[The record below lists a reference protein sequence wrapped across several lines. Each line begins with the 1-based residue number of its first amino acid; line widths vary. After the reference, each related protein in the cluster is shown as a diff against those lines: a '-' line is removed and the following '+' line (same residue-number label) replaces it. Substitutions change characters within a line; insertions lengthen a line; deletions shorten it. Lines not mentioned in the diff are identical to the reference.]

1 MLSDSK
7 TVTLLIVSSLL
18 ISLFKNFTKINYT
31 SPSLYYAKF
40 SISWFGSAMQILLS
54 STGEYF
60 KLQFV
65 TITRITY
72 KPVPC
77 LQKKIESI
85 YLYGGERDLYH
96 LQTLSDEGEMK
107 HFWYQWQFT
116 YIKLVFVVGSIS
128 IYCSCLTDKFY
139 PIVLVTFC
147 VI

>member
-1 MLSDSK
+1 
-7 TVTLLIVSSLL
+7 
-18 ISLFKNFTKINYT
+18 
-31 SPSLYYAKF
+31 
-40 SISWFGSAMQILLS
+40 MQILLS

-107 HFWYQWQFT
+107 HF
-116 YIKLVFVVGSIS
+116 
-128 IYCSCLTDKFY
+128 
-139 PIVLVTFC
+139 
-147 VI
+147 